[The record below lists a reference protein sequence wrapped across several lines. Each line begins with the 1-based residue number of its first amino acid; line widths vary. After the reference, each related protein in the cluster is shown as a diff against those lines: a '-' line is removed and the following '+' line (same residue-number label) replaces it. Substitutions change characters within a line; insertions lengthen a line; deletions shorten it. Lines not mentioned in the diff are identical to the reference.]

1 MAAEKRLFLLDGM
14 ALLYRAHFAFMQRP
28 IFTSY
33 RMNVSALYG
42 FTNVLLN
49 LIKEEKPT
57 HLAVAF
63 DTAAPTARH
72 TEFPAYKAQ
81 REEMPEDISTAIPHM
96 RRMIEAFRIP
106 VLALDGY
113 EADDIIGTLARRAEN
128 EGFTTFMVTPD
139 KDFAQLVDA
148 STYIWKPGR
157 QGNEHEVIG
166 VPQVQAQWSVE
177 RPEQVIDVLG
187 LWGDA
192 SDNFP
197 GVPGIGEKTAKAL
210 IKEWGSI
217 ENLLANTD
225 KLKGKQKENLI
236 AHADSA
242 RLCRKLATIWL
253 DVPVKISLEDLA
265 LREPDNDA
273 LRELLVEFEFTGI
286 GKRIFGEDFKAGR
299 GFHRR
304 EETPAPALDDDLFA
318 AVTPDA
324 PAAPAKLRTLADSPH
339 SYTLADTAAKRAA
352 ALKQMAQRKEA
363 GFALDC
369 EGPNA
374 REASVRGI
382 ALSMETAQAV
392 YLTGAD
398 AATLVQEFT
407 AHLPGVLLTGHD
419 VKESLQVLLLAGAEL
434 PGTFFDTMLAQAIIE
449 PEQRQSLTYLCEA
462 LLGYTPGTVT
472 KTEKS
477 GQLLM
482 PGLEEGPSAPRGEQ
496 AMERA
501 DVALQ
506 LADKLRPQLVAH
518 KLERVFYEIESPLL
532 PVLAGM
538 EAAGIAIDVK
548 VLRDSSVLLEK
559 QIHELEE
566 AVYAAAGKRFNMN
579 SPKQLGQILFDE
591 MKLIEKPKK
600 TKTGQYQTGE
610 DILAE
615 LAGDHKIVADL
626 LAYRESSKLK
636 STYVDA
642 LPHEVSRRTGRIH
655 TTYHQ
660 AGAAT
665 GRLASNNPNLQ
676 NIPIRTEQGR
686 AIRKAFVPGGPD
698 MIFLS
703 ADYSQIELRVM
714 AALSADPAMME
725 AFHKGEDIHESTA
738 ARVYGVPPE
747 HVTTEMRRTAKMVN
761 FGIIYGISAFG
772 LAQRLGIARNEGAR
786 LIDEYFI
793 QYPGVKN
800 YMDRTIELA
809 REKGFVETVTG
820 RRRYFRDITSGNATV
835 RKAAE
840 RTAINTP
847 IQGTAADMIKLA
859 MVHIAAKLK
868 ESGLKCR
875 MLLQVH
881 DELVFELPET
891 ELAAVQEL
899 ISTTMRD
906 ALKLSVPVVVEMG
919 SGRSWFEAHA

>member
-14 ALLYRAHFAFMQRP
+14 ALIYRAHFAMMRP
-28 IFTSY
+28 ILTSY
-33 RMNVSALYG
+33 GMNTSALYG

-57 HLAVAF
+57 HMAVVF
-63 DTAAPTARH
+63 DTKAPTARH
-72 TEFPAYKAQ
+72 VEFPAYKAQ
-81 REEMPEDISTAIPHM
+81 RDEMPEDLSRALPHM
-96 RRMIEAFRIP
+96 KRIIEAFLIP
-106 VLALDGY
+106 VLAMDGY

-128 EGFTTFMVTPD
+128 EGFTTFMVTAD
-139 KDFAQLVDA
+139 KDFAQLVDEH
-148 STYIWKPGR
+148 TFIWKPGR
-157 QGNEHEVIG
+157 QGNEHEIIG
-166 VPQVQAQWSVE
+166 IPEVQAQWLVE

-217 ENLLANTD
+217 ENILANTD

-236 AHADSA
+236 AHAESA

-253 DVPVKISLEDLA
+253 DVPVKETLDELA
-265 LREPDNDA
+265 MCAPNDEMVKA
-273 LRELLVEFEFTGI
+273 LLVEFEFSGI
-286 GKRIFGEDFKAGR
+286 GKRMYGEDFKAGR

-304 EETPAPALDDDLFA
+304 VEEAAPAVDDDLFA
-318 AVTPDA
+318 AMTPETA
-324 PAAPAKLRTLADSPH
+324 PVAGKLRTHADTPH
-339 SYTLADTAAKRAA
+339 TYEIADTAEKRAA
-352 ALKQMAQRKEA
+352 VLKLVAQRKEA
-363 GFALDC
+363 GFCLDT
-369 EGPNA
+369 EGPNP
-374 REASVRGI
+374 RDTSIRGI
-382 ALSMETAQAV
+382 AVSTDTGKAFYLLGAETV
-392 YLTGAD
+392 V
-398 AATLVQEFT
+398 LVQELS
-407 AHLPGVLLTGHD
+407 AQLSGVLLTGHD
-419 VKESLQVLLLAGAEL
+419 VKESLQVLHLAGVEL
-434 PGTFFDTMLAQAIIE
+434 PCTFFDTMLAQALIE

-462 LLGYTPGTVT
+462 LLGYTPGAQT
-472 KTEKS
+472 KIEKS
-477 GQLLM
+477 GQMLM
-482 PGLEEGPSAPRGEQ
+482 PGLDDDNAPQRGEQ

-501 DVALQ
+501 DLALQ
-506 LADKLRPQLVAH
+506 VADKLRPQLVAQ
-518 KLERVFYEIESPLL
+518 KLERVFYDIEAPLIR
-532 PVLAGM
+532 VLAGM
-538 EAAGIAIDVK
+538 EAAGIRVDVN
-548 VLRDSSVLLEK
+548 VLRESSVILEK

-566 AVYAAAGKRFNMN
+566 AVYAAAGKRFNLN

-600 TKTGQYQTGE
+600 TKTGQYMTGE
-610 DILAE
+610 DVLTE
-615 LAGDHKIVADL
+615 LAGEHRIVADL

-642 LPHEVSRRTGRIH
+642 LPNDVSRRTGRVH
-655 TTYHQ
+655 TTFHQ

-686 AIRKAFVPGGPD
+686 AIRKAFVADPG

-725 AFHKGEDIHESTA
+725 AFHQGEDIHQATA
-738 ARVYGVPPE
+738 ARVFGVAPAA
-747 HVTTEMRRTAKMVN
+747 VTSDMRRTAKMVN

-772 LAQRLGIARNEGAR
+772 LAQRLGIARSEGAR
-786 LIDEYFI
+786 LIDEYFV

-809 REKGFVETVTG
+809 REKGYVETMTG
-820 RRRYFRDITSGNATV
+820 RRRHFRDINSANAMI

-859 MVHIAAKLK
+859 MVHMDAKLK

-875 MLLQVH
+875 MILQVH
-881 DELVFELPET
+881 DELLFELPAD
-891 ELAAVQEL
+891 ELAAAQEL
-899 ISTTMRD
+899 VSRTMRD

>member
-81 REEMPEDISTAIPHM
+81 REEMPEDISVAIPHM
-96 RRMIEAFRIP
+96 RRVIEAFRIP

-148 STYIWKPGR
+148 HTYIWKPGR

-166 VPQVQAQWSVE
+166 VPEVQAQWLVE

-210 IKEWGSI
+210 IKEYGSI

-236 AHADSA
+236 AHADAA

-253 DVPVKISLEDLA
+253 DVPVNVSLDDLVLRGPDEEA
-265 LREPDNDA
+265 LRA
-273 LRELLVEFEFTGI
+273 LLVEFEFTAI

-304 EETPAPALDDDLFA
+304 EENPAPALDDDLFA

-324 PAAPAKLRTLADSPH
+324 PAAPAKLRSLADSPH
-339 SYTLADTAAKRAA
+339 SYTLADTAAKRTA

-363 GFALDC
+363 GFALDYG
-369 EGPNA
+369 GPNP

-382 ALSMETAQAV
+382 ALSMETAQAF

-407 AHLPGVLLTGHD
+407 EHLPGVLLTGHD

-434 PGTFFDTMLAQAIIE
+434 PATFFDTMLAQAILE

-472 KTEKS
+472 AAEKS

-482 PGLEEGPSAPRGEQ
+482 PGLDDSTAPQRGEQ

-506 LADKLRPQLVAH
+506 IADKLRPQLVAH
-518 KLERVFYEIESPLL
+518 KLERVFYEIETPLL

-538 EAAGIAIDVK
+538 EAAGIAIDVS
-548 VLRDSSVLLEK
+548 VLRESSVLLEK

-566 AVYAAAGKRFNMN
+566 AVYAAAGKRFNLN

-591 MKLIEKPKK
+591 MRLIEKPKK

-615 LAGDHKIVADL
+615 LAGEHKIVADL
-626 LAYRESSKLK
+626 LAYREASKLK

-642 LPHEVSRRTGRIH
+642 LPNEVSRRTGRVH

-686 AIRKAFVPGGPD
+686 AIRKAFVAGPG
-698 MIFLS
+698 MTFLS

-725 AFHKGEDIHESTA
+725 AFHKGEDIHEATA
-738 ARVYGVPPE
+738 ARVFGVSPE
-747 HVTTEMRRTAKMVN
+747 QVTQEQRRTAKMVN

-772 LAQRLGIARNEGAR
+772 LAQRLGIARSEGAR

-809 REKGFVETVTG
+809 REKGYVETITG
-820 RRRYFRDITSGNATV
+820 RRRYFRDITSNNATV

-859 MVHIAAKLK
+859 MVHMAAKLK
-868 ESGLKCR
+868 DSGLKCR

-881 DELVFELPET
+881 DELLFELPEG
-891 ELAAVQEL
+891 ELDAAMEL
-899 ISTTMRD
+899 VKTTMRD

-919 SGRSWFEAHA
+919 HGRSWFEAHA